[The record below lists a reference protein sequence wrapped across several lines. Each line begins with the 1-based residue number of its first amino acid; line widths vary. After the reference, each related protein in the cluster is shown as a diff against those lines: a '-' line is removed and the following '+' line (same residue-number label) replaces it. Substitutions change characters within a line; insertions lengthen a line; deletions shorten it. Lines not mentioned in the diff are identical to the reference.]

1 MRCGDVS
8 ALVVDGATGVVAIM
22 VPHPIAQIVV
32 RTGFVAALR
41 REVEVHIGADQHFV
55 AAAVSGIGMEDVAGG
70 VFIEDAVAGEFLADE
85 VAKGVVVVDLAGSD
99 FVVGIG
105 DVIVVVEIVGVGR
118 NPLEPSAHALLQ
130 RRDFGER
137 RA

>member
-1 MRCGDVS
+1 
-8 ALVVDGATGVVAIM
+8 
-22 VPHPIAQIVV
+22 
-32 RTGFVAALR
+32 
-41 REVEVHIGADQHFV
+41 
-55 AAAVSGIGMEDVAGG
+55 MEDVAGG

-85 VAKGVVVVDLAGSD
+85 VAKGVVVVDLAGGD

-118 NPLEPSAHALLQ
+118 NPLEPPAHALLEP
-130 RRDFGER
+130 RDFGER